1 MSYSD
6 GGFLCR
12 SQHILKKKKKYK
24 RFLSIRKFQMKTT
37 KMELEKQRMDKEY
50 LFENNEQ
57 KLNCIIKWLMESE
70 PKDRMSM
77 MKMKEMMTDRVMFK
91 EQEQQG
97 TWFDELNLLTQ
108 FNENNI
114 RQIPTVR
121 PKLVKKTRG

>member
-1 MSYSD
+1 
-6 GGFLCR
+6 
-12 SQHILKKKKKYK
+12 
-24 RFLSIRKFQMKTT
+24 
-37 KMELEKQRMDKEY
+37 MEMEKQRMDKEY
-50 LFENNEQ
+50 LLENNEQ

-91 EQEQQG
+91 EQEQQEQQG

-121 PKLVKKTRG
+121 PKLVKKTSG

>member
-1 MSYSD
+1 
-6 GGFLCR
+6 
-12 SQHILKKKKKYK
+12 
-24 RFLSIRKFQMKTT
+24 MKTT
-37 KMELEKQRMDKEY
+37 KMEKQSMDKEY
-50 LFENNEQ
+50 LFENKKQ

-121 PKLVKKTRG
+121 PKLVKKTSG